1 MLLAHKVELRP
12 TPEQA
17 RYLDRACGSRRHAF
31 NQLLAHFSQEGV
43 RWSKKA
49 AHERYRELRIEFPWY
64 AEVSQRV
71 TRNAVDDLDNAFT
84 HFFRRVK
91 NGEKPGYPRFKKRG
105 LHDSFALREKPK
117 FDVDGRT
124 LRIEK
129 LKTRIKMRE
138 ALRFTGVPC
147 QVTISKRAGKYF
159 ASILVETQEYDPK
172 HQEQESVGVD
182 FGIKDLAV
190 CSNGQ
195 IFAANQKLK
204 HSLKRLAR
212 KQRALSRKVK
222 GSNRRAKAKQAVA
235 KLHYRIHNQ
244 RLAALHEVSDY
255 LTAHFKVITLEDL
268 NVRGMTKNHKLAR
281 AVNDAGFGMLR
292 QFIEYK
298 AGLRDCQVVIA
309 DRFFPSSKRCSTPD
323 CDFVNE
329 SLSLSDRE
337 WDCPQ
342 CGTRHDRDHNA
353 SVNLDQYGRDT
364 LQLDLKPYTR
374 VA

>member
-1 MLLAHKVELRP
+1 
-12 TPEQA
+12 
-17 RYLDRACGSRRHAF
+17 
-31 NQLLAHFSQEGV
+31 
-43 RWSKKA
+43 
-49 AHERYRELRIEFPWY
+49 
-64 AEVSQRV
+64 
-71 TRNAVDDLDNAFT
+71 
-84 HFFRRVK
+84 
-91 NGEKPGYPRFKKRG
+91 
-105 LHDSFALREKPK
+105 
-117 FDVDGRT
+117 
-124 LRIEK
+124 
-129 LKTRIKMRE
+129 MRE
-138 ALRFTGVPC
+138 ALRF
-147 QVTISKRAGKYF
+147 
-159 ASILVETQEYDPK
+159 
-172 HQEQESVGVD
+172 
-182 FGIKDLAV
+182 
-190 CSNGQ
+190 
-195 IFAANQKLK
+195 
-204 HSLKRLAR
+204 
-212 KQRALSRKVK
+212 
-222 GSNRRAKAKQAVA
+222 
-235 KLHYRIHNQ
+235 YRIHNQ

-298 AGLRDCQVVIA
+298 AELRDCQVVIA

-353 SVNLDQYGRDT
+353 SVNLDQYGRDR